1 MNDLRQLAE
10 IDWWQVILAII
21 LFLVCLKFVWSLID
35 WLIFDK
41 LGIET
46 KKMKQKRE
54 EHTTLMNTVK
64 KVDVLESKD
73 DAIQKNVDNILIL
86 LKDHIET
93 DKKNTRATFRSS
105 LYRMHSDFT
114 SRGFITK
121 EGLKTFLECGAAYEL
136 ADGDDIYH
144 DKLKP
149 EIMKLPI
156 KEVDNEGVLIEDI

>member
-1 MNDLRQLAE
+1 MDDIQAFLNLDWIALILSIFIAMAGFIAIVTIIGKFSE
-10 IDWWQVILAII
+10 IIKKPVWW
-21 LFLVCLKFVWSLID
+21 
-35 WLIFDK
+35 
-41 LGIET
+41 
-46 KKMKQKRE
+46 
-54 EHTTLMNTVK
+54 VK
-64 KVDVLESKD
+64 KKNEDHKTLVDTIKKVNKLEEKD
-73 DAIQKNVDNILIL
+73 SAIKKDIDDILQL

-149 EIMKLPI
+149 EVMKLPI
-156 KEVDNEGVLIEDI
+156 KDVDTDGVMIEDI

>member
-1 MNDLRQLAE
+1 MGKWTCVTEYNWVLWIAGLFALLEFSKWAWSLAE
-10 IDWWQVILAII
+10 WFISKI
-21 LFLVCLKFVWSLID
+21 
-35 WLIFDK
+35 
-41 LGIET
+41 GIET
-46 KKMKQKRE
+46 KHMKKKRE
-54 EHTTLMNTVK
+54 EHDTLMNTVK
-64 KVDVLESKD
+64 KVDVLEAKD
-73 DAIQKNVDNILIL
+73 DAIQKNVNNVLDL
-86 LKDHIET
+86 LKEHIET

-149 EIMKLPI
+149 EVMKLPI
-156 KEVDNEGVLIEDI
+156 KEVDNEGVNIEDI